1 MLNQINN
8 YLLLMR
14 LNKPIGIYL
23 LMWPMLWAFLIS
35 ASGQPNLFYLLLF
48 MIGVVLTRSA
58 GCVINDF
65 FDKDIDSQVE
75 RTKGRVLVSGE
86 VSSSEAVLL
95 FIALISLCI
104 LLLLMIG
111 ADILIYALIS
121 FCLLIIYP
129 ISKRLIKIPQLIL
142 GIAFGSSIPMV
153 YIVQV
158 GEVNASCI
166 LLYLATISWA
176 ISYDTYYAIADKLDD
191 LKIGNKSSA
200 ILFGENDINAP
211 YWLQML
217 TIILMLFV
225 GLINN
230 LNLFF
235 YLALFIATLLCLYQ
249 KILVVNR
256 KPYQCIAA
264 FENNNYFGLIIFFGL
279 LLNYLYE

>member
-8 YLLLMR
+8 YSLLMR

-235 YLALFIATLLCLYQ
+235 YLALFIATLVCLYQ

>member
-1 MLNQINN
+1 
-8 YLLLMR
+8 MR

-65 FDKDIDSQVE
+65 FDKDIDSHVE

-217 TIILMLFV
+217 TIILMIFV

-279 LLNYLYE
+279 LLSYLYE

>member
-8 YLLLMR
+8 YSLLMR

>member
-158 GEVNASCI
+158 GEVNTSCI

-176 ISYDTYYAIADKLDD
+176 ISYDTYYAIADKIDD

-217 TIILMLFV
+217 TIILMIFV

-279 LLNYLYE
+279 LLSYLYE

>member
-217 TIILMLFV
+217 TIILMIFV

-235 YLALFIATLLCLYQ
+235 YLALFIATLLRLYQ

-279 LLNYLYE
+279 LLSYLYE

>member
-8 YLLLMR
+8 YSLLMR

-279 LLNYLYE
+279 LLSYLYE

>member
-8 YLLLMR
+8 YSLLMR

-158 GEVNASCI
+158 GEVNTSCI

-200 ILFGENDINAP
+200 ILFGENDINTP

-217 TIILMLFV
+217 TIILMIFV

-279 LLNYLYE
+279 LLSYLYE

>member
-35 ASGQPNLFYLLLF
+35 ASGRPNLFYLLLF

-217 TIILMLFV
+217 TIILMIFV

-235 YLALFIATLLCLYQ
+235 YLALFIATLVCLYQ

-264 FENNNYFGLIIFFGL
+264 FENNNYFGLMIFFGL
-279 LLNYLYE
+279 LLSYLYE

>member
-1 MLNQINN
+1 MFNQINN
-8 YLLLMR
+8 YFLLMR

-23 LMWPMLWAFLIS
+23 LMWPMLWAFLVS
-35 ASGQPNLFYLLLF
+35 ANGQPNIFYLLLF
-48 MIGVVLTRSA
+48 MIGAVLTRSA
-58 GCVINDF
+58 GCVVNDY
-65 FDKDIDSQVE
+65 FDRDIDSKVE
-75 RTKGRVLVSGE
+75 RTKERMLVSGK
-86 VSSSEAVLL
+86 VSSNEATLI

-129 ISKRLIKIPQLIL
+129 ISKRVIKIPQLIL
-142 GIAFGSSIPMV
+142 GVAFGSSIPMV
-153 YIVQV
+153 YIVQI
-158 GEVNASCI
+158 GEVDTTCI

-191 LKIGNKSSA
+191 IKIGNKSSA
-200 ILFGENDINAP
+200 ILFGNNDIRAP

-217 TIILMLFV
+217 TIALLIIV

-230 LNLFF
+230 LNLIF
-235 YLALFIATLLCLYQ
+235 YVSLFLAGLICIYQ
-249 KILVVNR
+249 KILVSSR
-256 KPYQCIAA
+256 KPYQCISA

-279 LLNYLYE
+279 LLSYLYE

>member
-1 MLNQINN
+1 
-8 YLLLMR
+8 MR

-65 FDKDIDSQVE
+65 FDKDIDSHVE

-153 YIVQV
+153 YIVQA
-158 GEVNASCI
+158 GEVNASCL

-217 TIILMLFV
+217 TIIFMIFV

-235 YLALFIATLLCLYQ
+235 YLALFIATLLGLYQ

-279 LLNYLYE
+279 LLSYLYE

>member
-8 YLLLMR
+8 YLVLMR

-35 ASGQPNLFYLLLF
+35 ASGQPNLFYLFLF

-65 FDKDIDSQVE
+65 LDKDIDSKVE
-75 RTKGRVLVSGE
+75 RTKGRLLVSGK

-153 YIVQV
+153 YMVQV

-176 ISYDTYYAIADKLDD
+176 VSYDTYYAIADKLDD

-200 ILFGENDINAP
+200 ILFGENDINVP

-217 TIILMLFV
+217 TVILMIFV

-235 YLALFIATLLCLYQ
+235 YLALFIAALLCLYQ

-279 LLNYLYE
+279 LLSYLYE

>member
-235 YLALFIATLLCLYQ
+235 YLALFIASLLCLYQ

-279 LLNYLYE
+279 LLSYLYE

>member
-158 GEVNASCI
+158 GEVNATCI

-176 ISYDTYYAIADKLDD
+176 VSYDTYYAIADKLDD

-200 ILFGENDINAP
+200 ILFGENDINTP

-217 TIILMLFV
+217 TIILMIFV

-279 LLNYLYE
+279 LLSYLYE